1 MGYLD
6 LREGKVDRKEYQR
19 EWVRKRRGVDT
30 KVETV
35 DKVGVSVDSS
45 VGGVDKVRLNPRTG
59 KAYGTSMLGLLGY
72 PKGAECLKEYE
83 KKYGQTE
90 GVYGERNKYDFLA
103 EYGTS
108 EKFKRIVSS
117 LGDLSGEVRIGA
129 FGPTIQELAD
139 TIG

>member
-1 MGYLD
+1 VELPVPNPIEG
-6 LREGKVDRKEYQR
+6 GKVYADKEKGKEAQR
-19 EWVRKRRGVDT
+19 ERTRRYREKAKGVT
-30 KVETV
+30 EVVEDVTP
-35 DKVGVSVDSS
+35 
-45 VGGVDKVRLNPRTG
+45 VRLNPRTG
-59 KAYGTSMLGLLGY
+59 KAYGTSMLGLLSY

-83 KKYGQTE
+83 KRYNQTE
-90 GVYGERNKYDFLA
+90 PVYGEGNKYDFLA

-139 TIG
+139 TLS